1 MLEFS
6 TVYYSIFNLLFQ
18 QVLLFLFLFRP
29 RVNEDKYVLVKT
41 GEDVCM
47 SYVGMVPDKFQP
59 QPLRLHDSCV
69 DHPEAIQHEFLHAV
83 GVFHTQAR
91 SDREK
96 TCNNSLG

>member
-1 MLEFS
+1 M
-6 TVYYSIFNLLFQ
+6 
-18 QVLLFLFLFRP
+18 LLFLFLFRP

-41 GEDVCM
+41 GEDVCT
-47 SYVGMVPDKFQP
+47 SNVGMVPDKFQP
-59 QPLRLHDSCV
+59 QVLRLHDNCLV
-69 DHPEAIQHEFLHAV
+69 DYAIQHEFLHAV